1 MQQTI
6 RCTVDYL
13 MVGRTL
19 IGLLEISEALE
30 FIVKLMQASSQLA
43 KGVRLLDALYALLL
57 EVVRLLDEL

>member
-1 MQQTI
+1 MQQAI